1 MRLPPACILLVAL
14 LCLTSICTADETSMA
29 AAFKQF
35 METPDKPIILRGDY
49 LKAAEVASKDF
60 SKTLLQRGEEARSGK
75 SNDSALASK
84 LSKIENYDIS
94 IDQTPT
100 SFILQFGPTVRDQSA
115 VVFGG
120 GARYVIDRST
130 FAITEKTLLK

>member
-14 LCLTSICTADETSMA
+14 CLTNVCIADV
-29 AAFKQF
+29 
-35 METPDKPIILRGDY
+35 ILRGDY
-49 LKAAEVASKDF
+49 LKAAEVASKDLL
-60 SKTLLQRGEEARSGK
+60 KTLSQRGEEARSSK
-75 SNDSALASK
+75 SSDPALASK

-100 SFILQFGPTVRDQSA
+100 SFILQLGPTVRDQS

-130 FAITEKTLLK
+130 FAITEKTFLK